1 MNDTLDEAAA
11 LDIGALAAGLAQEHP
26 ADIVE
31 RLNAEPIDTASAVL
45 SALPLERAAE
55 VFDEP
60 GLERA
65 EELIEAQPAER
76 AAALFRAMS
85 DDRAADIFRHLDEP
99 VRERLFAELDLETKA
114 AVARLL
120 AYPENTAGSIMTTE
134 FVSVPST
141 WTVGETLD
149 YVRKVEK
156 TRETIYAIYV
166 LDPKTKILV
175 KPVSLRRLIAGA
187 PQDPVLSV
195 APHRRPIAVPPSA
208 DREDVAR
215 LISKYDLLAVPV
227 VDKRGH
233 VLGIVT
239 VDDII
244 DAMIEETTE
253 DVQKFGGVEALD
265 APYMEIGFPRMIYKR
280 AGWLCA
286 LFLGEMLTAS
296 AMQHFE
302 SELEKAVV
310 LTLFIPLIMSSGG
323 NSGIAGNFADHSC
336 GCAARSPLARLV
348 ARRAA
353 RTTDWRNARS
363 DPRRNRDHAH
373 RAVAESRHFRLWRAL
388 GSCRDDRRCC
398 ARRHRH
404 LRLARRFHAAIHSKE
419 DRFRSGQR
427 LGAFCR
433 HARRCDGP
441 GDLLQYRAD
450 FLERDAALKG
460 PLRRAEKGG
469 RWRGA

>member
-1 MNDTLDEAAA
+1 MNDILDEAASPGFA
-11 LDIGALAAGLAQEHP
+11 APMAGLAREHP

-31 RLNAEPIDTASAVL
+31 RLNTKSIDIASAVI

-65 EELIEAQPAER
+65 EELIEAQPPER
-76 AAALFRAMS
+76 AASLFRAMS

-99 VRERLFAELDLETKA
+99 VRERLFAQLDLETKA
-114 AVARLL
+114 SVARLL

-134 FVSVPST
+134 FVGVPST
-141 WTVGETLD
+141 LTVGETLD

-166 LDPKTKILV
+166 LDPKTKTLV
-175 KPVSLRRLIAGA
+175 KPVSLRRLVTGA
-187 PQDPVLSV
+187 PEDPVLSV
-195 APHRRPIAVPPSA
+195 ALPRRPITVPPSA

-253 DVQKFGGVEALD
+253 DVQRFGGVEALD
-265 APYMEIGFPRMIYKR
+265 APYMDIGFVRMIQKR

-296 AMQHFE
+296 AMQHFQ

-323 NSGIAGNFADHSC
+323 NSGSQATSLII
-336 GCAARSPLARLV
+336 
-348 ARRAA
+348 
-353 RTTDWRNARS
+353 
-363 DPRRNRDHAH
+363 
-373 RAVAESRHFRLWRAL
+373 RAVALQEVRLHDWWRVAL
-388 GSCRDDRRCC
+388 RELPTGVT
-398 ARRHRH
+398 
-404 LRLARRFHAAIHSKE
+404 
-419 DRFRSGQR
+419 
-427 LGAFCR
+427 LGTILGVIGMVRIALWQNLGVFDYGEHWVLVAFTV
-433 HARRCDGP
+433 G
-441 GDLLQYRAD
+441 
-450 FLERDAALKG
+450 AALVGIVTFGSLAGSMLPFILKRIG
-460 PLRRAEKGG
+460 FDPASASAPFVATLVDVTGLVIYFSIALVFLRGTLL
-469 RWRGA
+469 

>member
-1 MNDTLDEAAA
+1 RYCRAPER
-11 LDIGALAAGLAQEHP
+11 GAYRHSVSGARGIPFGTYRGGVRRAWSRACRRADRGAAGRTCGCSFPSDVGRPGGGHFQAC
-26 ADIVE
+26 D
-31 RLNAEPIDTASAVL
+31 EPI
-45 SALPLERAAE
+45 
-55 VFDEP
+55 
-60 GLERA
+60 
-65 EELIEAQPAER
+65 
-76 AAALFRAMS
+76 
-85 DDRAADIFRHLDEP
+85 
-99 VRERLFAELDLETKA
+99 RERLLAELDLETKA

-141 WTVGETLD
+141 WTVQTLD
-149 YVRKVEK
+149 HIRKVEK
-156 TRETIYAIYV
+156 TRETIYAIYL

-227 VDKRGH
+227 VDNHGP

-244 DAMIEETTE
+244 HAMIHQTTH
-253 DVQKFGGVEALD
+253 DIQKFGGVEALD

-323 NSGIAGNFADHSC
+323 NSGSQATSLII
-336 GCAARSPLARLV
+336 
-348 ARRAA
+348 
-353 RTTDWRNARS
+353 
-363 DPRRNRDHAH
+363 
-373 RAVAESRHFRLWRAL
+373 RAVALQEVRLRDWWRVAL
-388 GSCRDDRRCC
+388 RE
-398 ARRHRH
+398 
-404 LRLARRFHAAIHSKE
+404 L
-419 DRFRSGQR
+419 
-427 LGAFCR
+427 
-433 HARRCDGP
+433 P
-441 GDLLQYRAD
+441 T
-450 FLERDAALKG
+450 
-460 PLRRAEKGG
+460 
-469 RWRGA
+469 